1 MPDMQEF
8 NEWHADVA
16 KSSVCDLIFQRALGL
31 PEEVASNS
39 LLNWAG
45 IAEMAAALRLAP
57 GQTLVDLACGRG
69 GYGREM
75 ARRTGA
81 RLVGLDFSA
90 VAVAIAARGP
100 ERRGPGQ
107 RGPGQ
112 RGPGQRGRAGFFVG
126 DFTAIGL
133 RDRSAGAIM
142 CVDAIQFSD
151 PPLAALG
158 ECRRVL
164 ARGGRLAV
172 TAWEPIAPVDQRL
185 SERIKRMNLSRD
197 LAEAGFEQI
206 EVTGKPDW
214 YAAERALWEAALR
227 ADPNDDPALASLR
240 EEATRTLATFDSKR
254 RVFATATAPST

>member
-16 KSSVCDLIFQRALGL
+16 KSSACDLIFQQALGL
-31 PEEVASNS
+31 PEEVTSNS

-45 IAEMAAALRLAP
+45 IAEMATALRLAP

-90 VAVAIAARGP
+90 VAVAIAA
-100 ERRGPGQ
+100 
-107 RGPGQ
+107 

-158 ECRRVL
+158 ECRRIL

-172 TAWEPIAPVDQRL
+172 TAWEPVGPVDQRL
-185 SERIKRMNLSRD
+185 SERIKRMNLARD

-206 EVTGKPDW
+206 EVTAKPDW
-214 YAAERALWEAALR
+214 YAAERTLWEAALR